1 MSDLRE
7 KQLQEVELRK
17 KEIMEKYDVSEK
29 VFDVEK
35 WKKDDFYKK
44 IIEDFEKKYNSI
56 VYLVVPDM
64 FIKSIAF
71 LYVSEHE
78 EEWENNR
85 PSCYDDDMAYVY
97 NSVCEDA
104 SEFGYVFI
112 KKIDGKLRRVG

>member
-1 MSDLRE
+1 MGDLRE
-7 KQLQEVELRK
+7 KQLQEIELRK
-17 KEIMEKYDVSEK
+17 KEIMEKYDVNEK

-44 IIEDFEKKYNSI
+44 IIENFEKKYNSI

-78 EEWENNR
+78 EEWENER

-97 NSVCEDA
+97 NSLCEDA

-112 KKIDGKLRRVG
+112 KKMDGKLRRVG